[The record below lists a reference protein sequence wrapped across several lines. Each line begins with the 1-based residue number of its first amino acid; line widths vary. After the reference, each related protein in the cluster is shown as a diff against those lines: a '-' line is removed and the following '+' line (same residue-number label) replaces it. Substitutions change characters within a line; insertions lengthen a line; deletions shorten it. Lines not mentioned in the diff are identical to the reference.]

1 MLNPKVSCK
10 GFLEVGLEFG
20 GKVPLGKGGFLKEAL
35 LKMTL
40 DFSLLGIA
48 DEKWLLGN
56 QSFNSR
62 TENWGC

>member
-1 MLNPKVSCK
+1 VLNPKVSCK

-40 DFSLLGIA
+40 DF
-48 DEKWLLGN
+48 WLLGN